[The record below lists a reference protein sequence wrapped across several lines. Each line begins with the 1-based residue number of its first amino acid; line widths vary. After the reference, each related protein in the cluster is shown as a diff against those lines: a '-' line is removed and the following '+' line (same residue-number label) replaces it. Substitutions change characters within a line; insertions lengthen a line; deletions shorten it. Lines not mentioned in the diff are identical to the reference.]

1 MKIAVISDLHLGT
14 GRSDLFGHEESRFLR
29 FLDHL
34 EANFERVIL
43 LGDVFETL
51 TVRPSRQVR
60 ELRLARE
67 QHKAIVSRFEGDR
80 YTYLHGNHDLVAGHV
95 DGSPDTLRLEV
106 DGVRLAFLHGHQFDW
121 VVKKARFVS
130 EWAAW
135 LAGMAVRVGLRPVV
149 RAAQAIEHLVMGV
162 DSADRQRAIAFAG
175 LPLTTLS
182 APPEARG
189 AVLADAGHDRRV
201 VAPKIDRFQAAAM
214 GWAATHG
221 VDVVVT
227 GHTHCGLVAPHGDR
241 LFLNSGSCSDG
252 AFSYLAID
260 TGAGQ
265 YSVESTF

>member
-34 EANFERVIL
+34 EANFERVVL

-51 TVRPSRQVR
+51 AVRPSRQVR
-60 ELRLARE
+60 ELRLAKE
-67 QHKAIVSRFEGDR
+67 QHKAIVNRFEGPR

-135 LAGMAVRVGLRPVV
+135 LAGMAVRLGLRPVV

-162 DSADRQRAIAFAG
+162 DSSDRQRAIAFAG
-175 LPLTTLS
+175 ASPLGLVDR
-182 APPEARG
+182 AF
-189 AVLADAGHDRRV
+189 ADPQGRV
-201 VAPKIDRFQAAAM
+201 VAPKIDRFQTAAM
-214 GWAATHG
+214 GWAETHG

-252 AFSYLAID
+252 AISYLAID
-260 TGAGQ
+260 TGAGR
-265 YSVESTF
+265 YSVETTF